1 MVGPWNPISRLRTI
15 RIATESIN
23 QGHRMITIDHQDN
36 LVSIAVLGEFSLAD
50 FKEFEELVLFKVKF
64 GGQVDLLIDLTQMAD
79 FTVDMAWEDIKFS
92 RAHAGDFRRIGVI
105 TDSQWV
111 TWSAW
116 INQAFVSADLRV
128 FDNGAE
134 ARGWLGA

>member
-1 MVGPWNPISRLRTI
+1 
-15 RIATESIN
+15 
-23 QGHRMITIDHQDN
+23 MITIDHQDN

-134 ARGWLGA
+134 AKAWLGA